1 MKFWIDKDG
10 FIYLFQALKAS
21 GAIAEYREVT
31 LAIKHGQVSVNDET
45 CFKQRHVLKGGDT
58 LRYKR
63 LHLIISERDELGRT
77 DEEILRETKPEGN
90 VRHGQ
95 THAWESKPLKSE
107 IQIDK
112 ELEQTSWQ
120 LHEKLLINKQ
130 TISIAESCTGGLVQ
144 EIITNQS
151 GASAYFVGGIVSYS
165 DYIKVKVLKVN
176 VITIEKFGAVSKE
189 VAIEMAQ
196 SGSKLFAT
204 DICGAIT
211 GIAGPSGGT
220 KEKPVGLVHIAVCV
234 NSKVLHQQFNFS
246 GDRELIRKKSATGL
260 FKMILANL

>member
-21 GAIAEYREVT
+21 GAIPDYREVS
-31 LAIKHGQVSVNDET
+31 LAIKHGQVLVNDET

-58 LRYKR
+58 LRYKK
-63 LHLIISERDELGRT
+63 LHLIIAERDELGRT

-95 THAWESKPLKSE
+95 THFWESKPLKKE

-112 ELEQTSWQ
+112 EIEQTSRQ
-120 LHEKLLINKQ
+120 LHEKLLSNKQ
-130 TISIAESCTGGLVQ
+130 TISFAESCTGGLVQ
-144 EIITNQS
+144 EIVTNQS
-151 GASAYFVGGIVSYS
+151 GASAYFKGGIVCYS
-165 DYIKVKVLKVN
+165 DSVKINVLKVN
-176 VITIEKFGAVSKE
+176 SKTIEKYGAVSKE
-189 VAIEMAQ
+189 VAVEMAK
-196 SGSKLFAT
+196 SGSIIFTT

-220 KEKPVGLVHIAVCV
+220 EAKPIGLVHIAVSI
-234 NSKVLHQQFNFS
+234 NSNIFQQQFNFQ
-246 GDRELIRKKSATGL
+246 GDRELIRKKSALSL
-260 FKMILANL
+260 FKMILANA